1 MSNKIMLADKDKIM
15 HKDKNVTEIMNNYS
29 LNITKLLKII
39 KKF

>member
-1 MSNKIMLADKDKIM
+1 MLADKDNIM
-15 HKDKNVTEIMNNYS
+15 RKDKNVTEIMNNYF

>member
-1 MSNKIMLADKDKIM
+1 MLADKDNIM
-15 HKDKNVTEIMNNYS
+15 RKDKNVTEIMNNYS